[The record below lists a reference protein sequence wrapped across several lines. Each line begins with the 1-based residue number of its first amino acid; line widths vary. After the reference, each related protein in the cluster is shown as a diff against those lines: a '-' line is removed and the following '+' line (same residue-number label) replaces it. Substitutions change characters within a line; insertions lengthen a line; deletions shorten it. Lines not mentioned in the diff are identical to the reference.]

1 MEKEEKDIR
10 FVARFYRENRLDT
23 TQAWQKLGIGKQRN
37 NSILLYRLITIA
49 AVTFLIAGFSWWWI
63 YDRQD
68 WIVIASSAHAVK
80 EVTLPDNS
88 HITLAENSALQYDR
102 LAYGKKNRNVTLNG
116 KAYFSVTHQ
125 EQCPFRVQTE
135 LANIQV
141 LGTQFQVTANANQ
154 TSATV
159 ESGKVRFYNKEQ
171 KEAILTKGMYAFI
184 NQKGQMQINKQS
196 DPNTFAWKTHVFVY
210 NEAPLKKVVKELEEV
225 YKVHIGGIPQKEYYL
240 TTTFDNTP
248 IEDIIEIINQTL
260 DTKQEPLCRPVWG
273 ICGKGKTHSEETKL
287 RRTGQHSGC
296 TSRSPFRGF
305 GLGLWVL
312 GYRPVWHS
320 HSNSQAFSYSS
331 SKRASSS
338 ISFSVKSMLSISSK
352 VVPFSSASAFARL
365 SAFSSTHAV
374 NSSLSILSSFSISS
388 SYS

>member
-68 WIVIASSAHAVK
+68 WIVIAS
-80 EVTLPDNS
+80 
-88 HITLAENSALQYDR
+88 SALQYDR

-225 YKVHIGGIPQKEYYL
+225 YKVHIGGIPQKEYNL

-260 DTKQEPLCRPVWG
+260 DTKLDITQ
-273 ICGKGKTHSEETKL
+273 
-287 RRTGQHSGC
+287 
-296 TSRSPFRGF
+296 
-305 GLGLWVL
+305 
-312 GYRPVWHS
+312 
-320 HSNSQAFSYSS
+320 
-331 SKRASSS
+331 
-338 ISFSVKSMLSISSK
+338 
-352 VVPFSSASAFARL
+352 
-365 SAFSSTHAV
+365 
-374 NSSLSILSSFSISS
+374 
-388 SYS
+388 

>member
-210 NEAPLKKVVKELEEV
+210 NEAPLKKVVKELKFLTVLDNIAIATPLAGCFIRLGNLMNGEIVGTVTHVPWAFIFPHEDMQPRHPAQLYEAIAYLLIFIIGLRL
-225 YKVHIGGIPQKEYYL
+225 YKKYKTTLYPGFYFGYCL
-240 TTTFDNTP
+240 TTIFTFRFLVEF
-248 IEDIIEIINQTL
+248 IKASQEAFEDSMMLNM
-260 DTKQEPLCRPVWG
+260 
-273 ICGKGKTHSEETKL
+273 
-287 RRTGQHSGC
+287 GQ
-296 TSRSPFRGF
+296 
-305 GLGLWVL
+305 W
-312 GYRPVWHS
+312 
-320 HSNSQAFSYSS
+320 
-331 SKRASSS
+331 
-338 ISFSVKSMLSISSK
+338 LSI
-352 VVPFSSASAFARL
+352 PF
-365 SAFSSTHAV
+365 
-374 NSSLSILSSFSISS
+374 ILLGAHFMYHSFKPVK
-388 SYS
+388 